1 MEEKDISVEKKNS
14 STLIRCWKKLKAYSV
29 FWVLLA
35 IIVVTSVIQP
45 DFLNPGN
52 LINIIRQTSINGIL
66 AVGMTFVI
74 LTGGIDLSVGAIIGI
89 VAVVTAMCLQSGVP
103 VPIAILLAI
112 AMGAAVGL
120 INGIGITKG
129 QIAPFIMTLGIMT
142 SLRGLTYYVSNGS
155 PQDWRSSGVDFM
167 FLGQGTLLGVPV
179 PVYIFLLVLLI
190 SFYILKY
197 TVFGRNVY
205 AIGDNREAARLSG
218 VKVNRV
224 ELWVY
229 ILSGIL
235 SALSALV
242 LISRLSTA
250 EPTAGTGTEL
260 DAVAMTV
267 IGGTSILGGAGGVG
281 GTFVGAI
288 LLSVIANALNILNI
302 SPFIQQVVKGLI
314 IIAAVLMELR
324 NRKKN

>member
-1 MEEKDISVEKKNS
+1 VEEKSINTEKS
-14 STLIRCWKKLKAYSV
+14 SGTLLRYWKRLKAYSV

-35 IIVVTSVIQP
+35 IIVITSIIEP
-45 DFLNPGN
+45 DFLNPSN
-52 LINIIRQTSINGIL
+52 LINIVRQTSINGIL

-74 LTGGIDLSVGAIIGI
+74 ITGGIDLSVGAIIGI
-89 VAVVTAMCLQSGVP
+89 TAVVTAMCLQNGVP
-103 VPIAILLAI
+103 IPVAALLAVAI
-112 AMGAAVGL
+112 GAAVGA

-155 PQDWRSSGVDFM
+155 PQDWRNSGVDFT
-167 FLGQGTLLGVPV
+167 FLGQGTLLDIPV
-179 PVYIFLLVLLI
+179 PVYIFVLVLLV

-218 VKVNRV
+218 IKITRV
-224 ELWVY
+224 ELLVY
-229 ILSGIL
+229 VLSGIL